1 VSKLY
6 IIGNGFDL
14 HFGLHTNTDAFKTF
28 LQTKSVYNVTED
40 ALEYFNCYGVNW
52 ADYELSIAGFDFEE
66 LEMEKEQFPDYLSD
80 HERDRDGVILD
91 MEMLFESLDHAIDD
105 ALHDM
110 VKAANEQIRKR
121 IARKKIK
128 LLIYHLPCQ
137 SSTFTDFIIIMNL

>member
-1 VSKLY
+1 MA
-6 IIGNGFDL
+6 IIGPRPQLVRDMVFMTDKQRQR
-14 HFGLHTNTDAFKTF
+14 HSVRPGLSGLAQVRGRNAISWEGKLNTD
-28 LQTKSVYNVTED
+28 
-40 ALEYFNCYGVNW
+40 LEY
-52 ADYELSIAGFDFEE
+52 
-66 LEMEKEQFPDYLSD
+66 
-80 HERDRDGVILD
+80 GVILD
-91 MEMLFESLDHAIDD
+91 MLFESLDHAIDD